1 MNDKIDDILKNK
13 NIDELSNELVQSL
26 QLVKDD
32 YTKCKKELNYSI
44 RKDIIITSLRDVI
57 YNNKDYNSLKDG
69 IINIIN
75 ALK

>member
-32 YTKCKKELNYSI
+32 YIKCKKELNYSI
-44 RKDIIITSLRDVI
+44 RKDIIITSLKDVI

-69 IINIIN
+69 IINLIN